1 MNLNIKTR
9 CPYCGH
15 ENISLVAMT
24 SKQETLRFLV
34 SCDDAGDGGCDGEYA
49 AHVQTKVEL
58 GTPSICEVVG
68 EREYLERHGLLSAAS
83 GDEQ

>member
-15 ENISLVAMT
+15 ENISLAAMT

-34 SCDDAGDGGCDGEYA
+34 SCDDAGDGGCGGEYV
-49 AHVQTKVEL
+49 AHVQAKVEL
-58 GTPSICEVVG
+58 GAPSTCEVEG
-68 EREYLERHGLLSAAS
+68 EREYLERHGLLGAAPV
-83 GDEQ
+83 GEQ